1 MNKKMKIKIA
11 ADIGMTVLLMLLMA
25 FEMVGR
31 EAHEWIGI
39 GMFVLFVLHH
49 ILNRTWIKNLFKG
62 KYTPFRILQS
72 VIAMAVLISMIASM
86 VSGMVLSRYAFSFLN
101 IEGGRNWART
111 IHMLAA
117 YWGFAGMSVHLGLH
131 WSMMIGMEKKMM
143 KEPSQIRSLV
153 GKIIGILIALYGIY
167 AFFKRE
173 IGIYMTLQSSFVF
186 FNFEEPIVFFFLDY
200 LAVMG
205 LFIWIGHYS
214 SKGIKKLGKTKNR
227 KKIT

>member
-39 GMFVLFVLHH
+39 GMFVLLVLHH

-131 WSMMIGMEKKMM
+131 WSMMIGMAKKMM
-143 KEPSQIRSLV
+143 KEPSQIRSLI

-214 SKGIKKLGKTKNR
+214 SKWIKKLGKTKNR
-227 KKIT
+227 KK

>member
-131 WSMMIGMEKKMM
+131 WSMMIGMAKKMM
-143 KEPSQIRSLV
+143 KEPSQIRSLI

-214 SKGIKKLGKTKNR
+214 SKWIKKLGKTKNR
-227 KKIT
+227 KK

>member
-131 WSMMIGMEKKMM
+131 WSMMIGMEKK
-143 KEPSQIRSLV
+143 
-153 GKIIGILIALYGIY
+153 
-167 AFFKRE
+167 
-173 IGIYMTLQSSFVF
+173 
-186 FNFEEPIVFFFLDY
+186 
-200 LAVMG
+200 
-205 LFIWIGHYS
+205 
-214 SKGIKKLGKTKNR
+214 
-227 KKIT
+227 